1 MAKQTT
7 KTPKQ
12 AQDWFRQKARTA
24 AQFRA
29 NLVGNTD
36 RLRPTMAIGKMY
48 FFYYDP
54 KWKEKLPV
62 YDRFPLVFPIERYDD
77 GFLGIN
83 LHFLS
88 VPERRALLGELMKF
102 ANNQTL
108 TPRTRLNLSYDLL
121 QSTKKLNSLA
131 RPCIKRYLNTQ
142 FRSRFVEI
150 LPDEW
155 ENVLSLP
162 VADFV
167 RK

>member
-7 KTPKQ
+7 TPQQ
-12 AQDWFRQKARTA
+12 AQDWFRENAR
-24 AQFRA
+24 RA
-29 NLVGNTD
+29 VDYRNNLVGNTD
-36 RLRPTMAIGKMY
+36 RLRPTMTIGKMY

-54 KWKEKLPV
+54 KWKDKLPV
-62 YDRFPLVFPIERYDD
+62 YDRFPLVFPIERYDN

-83 LHFLS
+83 MHFLS
-88 VPERRALLGELMKF
+88 VPERRALLGELTKF
-102 ANNQTL
+102 ANNKTF
-108 TPRTRLNLSYDLL
+108 TPRTKLLLSYDLL
-121 QSTKKLNSLA
+121 QSTKKLESLS

-155 ENVLSLP
+155 DKVISLP